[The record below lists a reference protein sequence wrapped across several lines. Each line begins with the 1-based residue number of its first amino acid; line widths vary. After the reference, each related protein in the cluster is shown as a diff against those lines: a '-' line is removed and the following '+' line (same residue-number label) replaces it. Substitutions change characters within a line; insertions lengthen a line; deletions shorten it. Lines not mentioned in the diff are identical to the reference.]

1 MTNKDLRR
9 ERFSLKKQ
17 NLILKQKLSG
27 LVKGSTEY
35 NDILFQISQN
45 KLRIKDINSK
55 LKYSIYGL
63 RVLNSCGF
71 ITIIIMLA
79 HIIKLLNK

>member
-1 MTNKDLRR
+1 MTNKDLRK

-17 NLILKQKLSG
+17 NLILKQKLSS
-27 LVKGSTEY
+27 LMKGSTEY
-35 NDILFQISQN
+35 NEILFQISQN

-79 HIIKLLNK
+79 HIIKLLSK